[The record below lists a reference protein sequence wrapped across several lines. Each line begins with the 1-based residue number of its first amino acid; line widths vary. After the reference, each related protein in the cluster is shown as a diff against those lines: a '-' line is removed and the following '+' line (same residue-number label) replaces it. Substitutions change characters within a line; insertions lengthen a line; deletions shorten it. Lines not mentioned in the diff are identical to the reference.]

1 MKSEEQIKRK
11 YVEMLEHTKL
21 LVDKYENPNNHDD
34 VNVMNINQHIQNANE
49 QFSMNSLIEWVL
61 DIKK

>member
-1 MKSEEQIKRK
+1 MKTEEQIKKK
-11 YVEMLEHTKL
+11 YKEMLEHTKL
-21 LVDKYENPNNHDD
+21 LTD
-34 VNVMNINQHIQNANE
+34 VHNIQEHIRNANE

>member
-1 MKSEEQIKRK
+1 MKTEEQIKKK
-11 YVEMLEHTKL
+11 YKEMLEHTKL
-21 LVDKYENPNNHDD
+21 LTDKYQNPNNHDD
-34 VNVMNINQHIQNANE
+34 VNVHNIQEHIRNANE

>member
-1 MKSEEQIKRK
+1 
-11 YVEMLEHTKL
+11 MLEHTKL
-21 LVDKYENPNNHDD
+21 LTDKYQNPNNHDD
-34 VNVMNINQHIQNANE
+34 VNVNNIQEHIRNANE